1 MLRNRCCTGDTVAA
15 VPSMTT
21 SKDFRP
27 EAVITV
33 VVYAREG
40 GLTGADRSR
49 IARDARQLR
58 TVRARGTGC
67 ADAGSGLRA
76 LTWDGNSLASALTA

>member
-1 MLRNRCCTGDTVAA
+1 MAA

-58 TVRARGTGC
+58 TVRAHGVRGAQTQGPVF
-67 ADAGSGLRA
+67 GR
-76 LTWDGNSLASALTA
+76 